1 LELVPYIVR
10 IVPKLEE
17 EGIGARACSD
27 AKFSPSNKISY
38 LSLLATME
46 LSDFNTLGE
55 RRPFL
60 I

>member
-1 LELVPYIVR
+1 VR
-10 IVPKLEE
+10 VVPKLEKE
-17 EGIGARACSD
+17 RTEARACSD

-38 LSLLATME
+38 LSQLATME

-55 RRPFL
+55 RRPLF